1 MKNCLMTVMALALTV
16 SLPQTSQCLAN
27 QPALNSGNLTWHLFW
42 NPYPETTR
50 PDPSNEYGD
59 FDDSSGDRF
68 DPYPGSGG
76 YEQSYWLIYVLRYLI
91 VLESGSFRLEP
102 NPIAVP
108 LVIAFHSLSGVWFSE
123 DSILNQAYAVN
134 ETPVGDPVFL
144 FCEPMDGNGNGNGNG
159 ASGSDGAGGQQ
170 EGQEQNA
177 ENRDDG
183 EGGQQEGQEQNAEN
197 RDDGDNPDES
207 PNTKKLKIDVI
218 PLSQQLNEAIHNRDY
233 KMVESLLDQGAD
245 PNMPYAH
252 PKYDNMDWK
261 WTPEYP
267 IMASIHFKYGNIEI
281 CRLLLS
287 KGANPNISDDRFF
300 EPPLKRLEAFVIGRE
315 ATVDDVAPFADILLE
330 YGADCLLGDRTSTV
344 FFKVL
349 LDNAWD
355 DYPEL
360 RLKALNQIKERGV
373 DLNKYQLS
381 FDEIT
386 IEMICRNFQ
395 CYSPYFIKLLID
407 DGLNIHETPGGHSPL
422 AWILSRCYGYNGI
435 CNTAKDISTATKG
448 IRTAVSIIK
457 LFLDQGADCLQFF
470 GEAKSVMYFTSAF
483 WDNHP
488 NIRMTAFKQMN
499 GLDIN
504 TLTVYKQHTND
515 GRDVRELKSRH
526 WLIFMLGSGIEFS
539 RKGVCFLISQGLI
552 PDLTDREIEYG
563 SAANKGTY
571 EYTDNT
577 DSNTC
582 IKEFCILYRSGP
594 LQFLSYVQIAISLK
608 TVNDIDSLP
617 IPEHLKEKLRSK
629 PMVDLIGIHSSTSEE

>member
-1 MKNCLMTVMALALTV
+1 MKNCLITVMALALTV

-27 QPALNSGNLTWHLFW
+27 QSALNSGNLTWHLFW

-59 FDDSSGDRF
+59 SDDSPGDGF
-68 DPYPGSGG
+68 DSYSGSGG

-91 VLESGSFRLEP
+91 VLESGSFRLES
-102 NPIAVP
+102 NPVAVP
-108 LVIAFHSLSGVWFSE
+108 LVIAFHSLSGVRFSE

-144 FCEPMDGNGNGNGNG
+144 FCEPMDGNGKEGASGSDGKGASGSDGVG

-183 EGGQQEGQEQNAEN
+183 
-197 RDDGDNPDES
+197 DNPDE
-207 PNTKKLKIDVI
+207 PQNTKKVKVDVI
-218 PLSQQLNEAIHNRDY
+218 ALSKQLHEAIYNKDY
-233 KMVESLLDQGAD
+233 NTVESLLDQGAD
-245 PNMPYAH
+245 PNEPYAH
-252 PKYDNMDWK
+252 PKYANIDWRR
-261 WTPEYP
+261 TSEYP
-267 IMASIHFKYGNIEI
+267 IMVSIHFKYGNIEI
-281 CRLLLS
+281 CKLLLS
-287 KGANPNISDDRFF
+287 RGANPNISSGNKLFD
-300 EPPLKRLEAFVIGRE
+300 PPLRRLEAFVELDE

-330 YGADCLLGDRTSTV
+330 YGADCLRGGKISTD
-344 FFKVL
+344 FFRVL
-349 LDNAWD
+349 LNYAWD
-355 DYPEL
+355 GYPQL
-360 RLKALNQIKERGV
+360 RLKALNQIKEKGV
-373 DLNKYQLS
+373 DLNEYEL
-381 FDEIT
+381 DDGYVT
-386 IEMICRNFQ
+386 IEYICRRFNR
-395 CYSPYFIKLLID
+395 CSPSFIKLLIK
-407 DGLNIHETPGGHSPL
+407 DGLNINETPRGYSPL
-422 AWILSRCYGYNGI
+422 AWILGDCYCYTGI
-435 CNTAKDISTATKG
+435 CNTAKDISTAAKG

-457 LFLDQGADCLQFF
+457 LFLDQGADCLQFD
-470 GEAKSVMYFTSAF
+470 GEEAALSVMYFTSAF

-577 DSNTC
+577 DSNNC
-582 IKEFCILYRSGP
+582 IKEFCILYHNAP
-594 LQFLSYVQIAISLK
+594 LQFLSYVKIANSLK